1 MSKPEPRAALGA
13 MEYGERA
20 TVAVLTAPELVK
32 VTLEIESEF
41 NNPMEVNSV
50 PQKVLVS
57 P

>member
-1 MSKPEPRAALGA
+1 MSRPEPTAALGA
-13 MEYGERA
+13 MEYGERD

-41 NNPMEVNSV
+41 NNPIEVNSV
-50 PQKVLVS
+50 PKKVLVS